1 MPKRKVTSRVDIDTG
16 SDSDE
21 RQNPDASQLD
31 AFVGYN
37 LRRAAAKQRDRFRSV
52 FEAYDIRPVQLTALT
67 LLLDNMPLRQAALGR
82 ALEIKRA
89 NVVTLLDQLENRG
102 LIMRQPT
109 ANDRRAHVLYLTQA
123 GKALTVKL
131 LSLHAKLEQDLANAL
146 GETELKKLVELLR
159 AFRSVASRPKVR

>member
-1 MPKRKVTSRVDIDTG
+1 MRMAKQKAVSAVDMSTDLDG
-16 SDSDE
+16 
-21 RQNPDASQLD
+21 QKNPDASRLN

-67 LLLDNMPLRQAALGR
+67 LLFDNMPLRQAALGK

-102 LIMRQPT
+102 LIMRQRT
-109 ANDRRAHVLYLTQA
+109 ANDRRSHVLYLTQT
-123 GKALTVKL
+123 GKALTTKL
-131 LSLHAKLEQDLANAL
+131 LSLHSKLEQDLANTL
-146 GETELKKLVELLR
+146 GETGLKKLVDLLR
-159 AFRSVASRPKVR
+159 AFRSIESKPKIR

>member
-1 MPKRKVTSRVDIDTG
+1 MSKQKVISAVDISADLDG
-16 SDSDE
+16 QED
-21 RQNPDASQLD
+21 PDASRLN

-67 LLLDNMPLRQAALGR
+67 LLLDNMPLRQAALGK

-102 LIMRQPT
+102 LITRQRT
-109 ANDRRAHVLYLTQA
+109 ADDRRAQVLYLTQA
-123 GKALTVKL
+123 GKALTTKL
-131 LSLHAKLEQDLANAL
+131 LSLHSKLEQDLANAL
-146 GETELKKLVELLR
+146 GETEFKKLVELLR
-159 AFRSVASRPKVR
+159 AFRSVESKPKVR